1 MPSRKIKKS
10 LFRIFWK
17 SDLNYMIFGAG
28 YIFMICF
35 LMKSA
40 YRAYVGYAYRID
52 VLLSE
57 MDILCYLHFPLMFLA
72 AINFFTLEV
81 RTPFDEVLDKASV
94 RYRDCTKRRILF
106 RINGLICL
114 FFLCM
119 QMIYLA
125 CMSVFSFHYLINSVF
140 HVLYIF
146 GGVGILSIE
155 LGMLLAKIPKRSI
168 RFLLFIALNFL
179 LGYPF
184 FWLNENILFW
194 WTKSFDR
201 APIRYIFMEIW
212 NILPE
217 ALSCSTDG
225 YGLYAIEVHKFCLL
239 FLWIFGCH
247 LCNTLLYHFYKKR
260 GKVFAISAAVV
271 LCLAASLLPYGK
283 IDGVGRRTFNKYM
296 TKDERIAVQEQY
308 REAPKPQHFEV
319 ESYSMDFY
327 VSVNLYAKVEA
338 VVSETDLD
346 TYCFTLL
353 DGYHVLSVKNQDN
366 VRLEFKQ
373 EEDFF
378 YIDAAGAKT
387 STLTIEYFGS
397 SAPLYADW
405 NGIYLPAGVPF
416 FPMPGRNDIY
426 VRDKAYESRIYYYE
440 NHLPDTEFEVNVHTV
455 GKVYSSLEEVG
466 NNQFRGKSDGFFLL
480 AGTVLTNEADG
491 VTFYYPSNTY
501 GYISKPDMIKQQKRF
516 VEGMDALLESHGK
529 PPLKGRKVLVMWFT
543 YYDDMLALFDDFVGV
558 DFILMDEDVEELYQ
572 ELLGDSEQ

>member
-1 MPSRKIKKS
+1 M
-10 LFRIFWK
+10 
-17 SDLNYMIFGAG
+17 
-28 YIFMICF
+28 
-35 LMKSA
+35 
-40 YRAYVGYAYRID
+40 
-52 VLLSE
+52 
-57 MDILCYLHFPLMFLA
+57 
-72 AINFFTLEV
+72 
-81 RTPFDEVLDKASV
+81 
-94 RYRDCTKRRILF
+94 
-106 RINGLICL
+106 
-114 FFLCM
+114 
-119 QMIYLA
+119 
-125 CMSVFSFHYLINSVF
+125 
-140 HVLYIF
+140 
-146 GGVGILSIE
+146 
-155 LGMLLAKIPKRSI
+155 
-168 RFLLFIALNFL
+168 
-179 LGYPF
+179 
-184 FWLNENILFW
+184 
-194 WTKSFDR
+194 
-201 APIRYIFMEIW
+201 
-212 NILPE
+212 
-217 ALSCSTDG
+217 
-225 YGLYAIEVHKFCLL
+225 
-239 FLWIFGCH
+239 WISGCH
-247 LCNTLLYHFYKKR
+247 LCNTLLYHFYKKK

-319 ESYSMDFY
+319 QSYSMDFY

-373 EEDFF
+373 EEDFL